1 MRRRLLIW
9 LGWPALVVFAG
20 VVLPFFAWLWFDM
33 RYAVFEMGW
42 GRAEALQFLAVVLL
56 PPVIFEVIAR
66 IRRNNG

>member
-20 VVLPFFAWLWFDM
+20 VVLPFFAWMWLDM

-42 GRAEALQFLAVVLL
+42 SGAQTIQLLTAMLL
-56 PPVIFEVIAR
+56 PPVVFELVAIGR
-66 IRRNNG
+66 SNG